1 MPRTAAVPYSA
12 TMRDPIA
19 LRNLR
24 TALRRRVP
32 RKAARPPESAEAAV
46 ALVLRTGGPTLEMLL
61 IKRAENVRDPWSGH
75 MALPGGRREEQDPDL
90 VHTAF
95 RETHE
100 EVGIPLEETGELLGP
115 LDEVAPGTR
124 RLPPIVIAPFVV
136 LVPPETTARPRP
148 REVDAAFWIGL
159 PELRDREAMGAILV
173 KLEGEFRSFP
183 SIRYREHEIWGLTR
197 RILNDFLD
205 IAAEAGL

>member
-1 MPRTAAVPYSA
+1 
-12 TMRDPIA
+12 MRDDVG

-24 TALRRRVP
+24 AALRRRVP
-32 RKAARPPESAEAAV
+32 RRAARHPESAEAAV
-46 ALVLRTGGPTLEMLL
+46 ALLLRPGGPALELLL
-61 IKRAENVRDPWSGH
+61 IKRAENAEDPWSGH

-90 VHTAF
+90 AHTAY

-100 EVGIPLEETGELLGP
+100 EVGIPLEAIGELLGP

-136 LVPPETTARPRP
+136 LVPPRTRATPRP
-148 REVDAAFWIGL
+148 DEVDAAFWIGL
-159 PELRDREAMGAILV
+159 PELRDREAVGAILV
-173 KLEGEFRSFP
+173 KLEEEFRSFP

-197 RILNDFLD
+197 RILNGFLD
-205 IAAEAGL
+205 VAADAGL